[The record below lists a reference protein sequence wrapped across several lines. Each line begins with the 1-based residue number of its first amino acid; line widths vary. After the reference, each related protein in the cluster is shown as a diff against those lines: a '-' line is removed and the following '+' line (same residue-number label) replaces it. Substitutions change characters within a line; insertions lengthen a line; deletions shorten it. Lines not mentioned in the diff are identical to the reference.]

1 MLEYFALSKH
11 ITLFIGLF
19 ALIAKANAVDIT
31 NSINRAL
38 SYNADYQV
46 SINRNDAN
54 QESSIQG
61 KSQLLPQ
68 ISLSGAVSE
77 NYFSATGMSVTYH
90 QPSFGIVITQN
101 LINFNAFS
109 NYTKALFSEQL
120 STLQL
125 HLDQEN
131 LSIKVIRAYFDV
143 LYANDTLNAIKIAKE
158 FYTREYQKAKLNY
171 NAGNISRIDIN
182 DSKASLDGATSDEI
196 KALNKLNETKNIFH
210 TLTGENPDLI
220 EPLATNI
227 NLTTP
232 NENNIESLESITYAR
247 NPNVLVAK
255 IQVDMAKEDIS
266 IAKSGNLPNVS
277 LYGTYAY
284 LGAAGIDTTDSAA
297 TAALLSGAGGLPG
310 SSYTMA
316 SAGIQV
322 SIPIFS
328 GGGISS
334 QTRQAI
340 DSYEVATQNLET
352 AKRQA
357 GIDVQNAYWQV
368 LNGINLVR
376 ANTLALQS
384 AKLKLKSDEMAYRLG
399 IRNSINLM
407 NAEKIYYDA
416 LQNYNQARY
425 NYLLGTAQLA
435 FLTNTLDTNFITNLN
450 SNIAR

>member
-1 MLEYFALSKH
+1 MSKS
-11 ITLFIGLF
+11 IAVFICF
-19 ALIAKANAVDIT
+19 CTLIAKANAIDIQ
-31 NSINRAL
+31 NSINKAF

-46 SINRNDAN
+46 SINKNDAN

-90 QPSFGIVITQN
+90 QPSFGISITQN

-109 NYTKALFSEQL
+109 NYTKALFFEQL

-131 LSIKVIRAYFDV
+131 LSLKVIRAYFDV
-143 LYANDTLNAIKIAKE
+143 LYANDTLNAIKVAKE
-158 FYTREYQKAKLNY
+158 FYDREYQKAKLNY
-171 NAGNISRIDIN
+171 KAGNISNIDIN
-182 DSKASLDGATSDEI
+182 DSKASLDGALSDEI
-196 KALNKLNETKNIFH
+196 RTLNKLNETKNIFH

-227 NLTTP
+227 NLTSP
-232 NENNIESLESITYAR
+232 NGHDIESLESMTYAR
-247 NPNVLVAK
+247 NPNVLVANV
-255 IQVDMAKEDIS
+255 QVDMAKEDIS

-284 LGAAGIDTTDSAA
+284 LGTAGIDNTDSAA
-297 TAALLSGAGGLPG
+297 TAALLNGAGGLPG
-310 SSYTMA
+310 SSYTIA

-340 DSYEVATQNLET
+340 DNYEVAVQNLET

-357 GIDVQNAYWQV
+357 NIDVQNAYWQSI
-368 LNGINLVR
+368 NGINLVK

-384 AKLKLKSDEMAYRLG
+384 AKLKLKSDEIAYRLG

-425 NYLLGTAQLA
+425 NYLLGTVQLA
-435 FLTNTLDTNFITNLN
+435 FLTNTLDANFIANLD
-450 SNIAR
+450 SNIAK